1 MTAMKSVFRLA
12 LLGCIAFAVA
22 GCSTTPTDGGY
33 SSLPP
38 ATQPVPGKAQSTA
51 ARPSTAVP
59 TYRDFPHLPPDQYG
73 DLLDRVR
80 AGFSLPD
87 TQHFAVVREVEGY
100 RARPDFL
107 DRTFRRG
114 ERYLYYIVGELEKR
128 GMPLELALLPVVESA
143 FNPVAYSRSRASGLW
158 QFIPSTGK
166 HYGLQQNW
174 WIDERRDVI
183 RATDAALNY
192 LQYLNRYFKGD
203 WYLAIA
209 AYNGGEGTVSRA
221 VERNAAQGRPTDFF
235 SLDLKAE
242 TRDYVPKLLAISRI
256 VGDPIAYGLQFA
268 AIPNRPYFDAVNP
281 GRQINLGEA
290 AVLAGIT
297 RDDIFALNPAFN
309 RMTTPPEGP
318 HSLLLPVA
326 RVEPF
331 RQALLTDDGAARVA
345 AAVASPSP
353 APSKTTHRV
362 RRGETLTTIARRY
375 DVEVSEIRHAND
387 LRGSVI
393 QLGQVLVIPK
403 PGMAA
408 DALPGGTL
416 VAETRP
422 EIAAQL
428 PERQPAT
435 APAEKKSSTV
445 HVVKPGDTLYGVA
458 RRYGV
463 TIPALAAANGMNSKS
478 HLTAGDRL
486 EVPGGGAGGPKS
498 GSSASESTRVT
509 YKVRSGDTLSEIA
522 DKFNVSVSQLMS
534 WNRMRQP
541 SSLRAGQ
548 KLVVYTDP
556 RRVNGG

>member
-1 MTAMKSVFRLA
+1 MTSTKPFRL
-12 LLGCIAFAVA
+12 LLACVAFAFA
-22 GCSTTPTDGGY
+22 GCSSTPTRDGY

-38 ATQPVPGKAQSTA
+38 STQPVPGKAAPAA
-51 ARPSTAVP
+51 ARPPVAP
-59 TYRDFPHLPPDQYG
+59 TYRDFPQLPPDQYA
-73 DLLDRVR
+73 DLLDRIR
-80 AGFSLPD
+80 AGYSLPSA
-87 TQHFAVVREVEGY
+87 QHFAVDREIESY

-114 ERYLYYIVGELEKR
+114 ERYLYYIVGEIEKR

-183 RATDAALNY
+183 RATTAALNY
-192 LQYLNRYFKGD
+192 LQYLNRYFQGD

-221 VERNAAQGRPTDFF
+221 VQRNAAQGRPTDFF

-256 VGDPIAYGLQFA
+256 VGDPAAYGLQFT
-268 AIPNRPYFDAVNP
+268 AIPNQPYFDVVNP

-290 AVLAGIT
+290 ALLAGIT
-297 RDDIFALNPAFN
+297 TDDIFALNPAFN
-309 RMTTPPEGP
+309 RMTTPPDGP

-345 AAVASPSP
+345 AADITPVSPP
-353 APSKTTHRV
+353 KTAHDV
-362 RRGETLTTIARRY
+362 RRGETLSMIARRY
-375 DVEVSEIRHAND
+375 GVEMNDIRRANN

-393 QLGQVLVIPK
+393 QPGQVLVIPK
-403 PGMAA
+403 AGVTAA
-408 DALPGGTL
+408 APPGGTL
-416 VAETRP
+416 VAESRP

-428 PERQPAT
+428 PERQPA
-435 APAEKKSSTV
+435 AASAAKSKPSV
-445 HVVKPGDTLYGVA
+445 HVVKPGDTLYGLA

-463 TIPALAAANGMNSKS
+463 TIPALSAANGMSSKS

-486 EVPGGGAGGPKS
+486 EIPGRSTGG
-498 GSSASESTRVT
+498 SASTAESTRMT

-522 DKFNVSVSQLMS
+522 DKFNVSVRQLMS
-534 WNRMRQP
+534 WNRMRQ
-541 SSLRAGQ
+541 STSLRAGQ
-548 KLVVYTDP
+548 KLVVYADP

>member
-1 MTAMKSVFRLA
+1 MTSTRSFRL
-12 LLGCIAFAVA
+12 LLLACVAFAFT
-22 GCSTTPTDGGY
+22 GCSSTPTNDGY

-38 ATQPVPGKAQSTA
+38 STQPVPGKTA
-51 ARPSTAVP
+51 PSTARPPVAP
-59 TYRDFPHLPPDQYG
+59 TYRDFPHLPPDQYA
-73 DLLDRVR
+73 DLLDRIR
-80 AGFSLPD
+80 AGYSLPSA
-87 TQHFAVVREVEGY
+87 QHFAVDREIEGY

-114 ERYLYYIVGELEKR
+114 ERYLFYIVGEIEKR

-183 RATDAALNY
+183 RATTAALDY
-192 LQYLNRYFKGD
+192 LQYLNRYFQGD

-221 VERNAAQGRPTDFF
+221 VQRNAAQGRPTDFF

-256 VGDPIAYGLQFA
+256 VGDPTAYGLQFT
-268 AIPNRPYFDAVNP
+268 AIPNQPYFDVVNP

-290 AVLAGIT
+290 ALLAGIT
-297 RDDIFALNPAFN
+297 TDDIFALNPAFN
-309 RMTTPPEGP
+309 RMTTPPDGP

-331 RQALLTDDGAARVA
+331 RQALLTDDGSARVA
-345 AAVASPSP
+345 AAAETPTPRQITAHS
-353 APSKTTHRV
+353 V
-362 RRGETLTTIARRY
+362 RRGETLSMIARRY
-375 DVEVSEIRHAND
+375 GVEMNDIRQANN

-393 QLGQVLVIPK
+393 QPGQVLVIPRS
-403 PGMAA
+403 GLTAA
-408 DALPGGTL
+408 VPPGGTL
-416 VAETRP
+416 VAESRP

-428 PERQPAT
+428 PERQPAAT
-435 APAEKKSSTV
+435 ATAKPKSSV
-445 HVVKPGDTLYGVA
+445 HVVKPGDTLYGLA

-463 TIPALAAANGMNSKS
+463 SIPALSAANGLSSKS

-486 EVPGGGAGGPKS
+486 EIPGRGK
-498 GSSASESTRVT
+498 SSASGSASATESTRMT

-534 WNRMRQP
+534 WNRMRQ
-541 SSLRAGQ
+541 STSLRAGQ
-548 KLVVYTDP
+548 KLVVYADP

>member
-1 MTAMKSVFRLA
+1 MTAMKSIFRLA

-80 AGFSLPD
+80 AGYSLPD

-192 LQYLNRYFKGD
+192 LQYLNRYFNGD

-221 VERNAAQGRPTDFF
+221 VARNAAQGRPTDFF
-235 SLDLKAE
+235 SLDLTAE

-268 AIPNRPYFDAVNP
+268 AIPNRPYFDVVNP

-345 AAVASPSP
+345 AAAVAPP

-375 DVEVSEIRHAND
+375 DVEVNEIRHAND

-408 DALPGGTL
+408 DALPAGTL
-416 VAETRP
+416 VADTRP

-435 APAEKKSSTV
+435 APAAKKSSTI

-463 TIPALAAANGMNSKS
+463 TIPALAAANDMNSKS

-486 EVPGGGAGGPKS
+486 EVPGGGAGGSKS
-498 GSSASESTRVT
+498 GSSASENTRVT

-548 KLVVYTDP
+548 KLIVYTDP

>member
-1 MTAMKSVFRLA
+1 MTSTRSFRL
-12 LLGCIAFAVA
+12 LLLACVASAFT
-22 GCSTTPTDGGY
+22 GCSSTPTNDGY

-38 ATQPVPGKAQSTA
+38 STQPVPGKTVPSA
-51 ARPSTAVP
+51 ARPPVAP
-59 TYRDFPHLPPDQYG
+59 TYRDFPHLPPDQYA
-73 DLLDRVR
+73 DLLDRIR
-80 AGFSLPD
+80 AGYSLPSA
-87 TQHFAVVREVEGY
+87 QHFAVDREIEGY

-114 ERYLYYIVGELEKR
+114 ERYLFYIVGEIEKR

-183 RATDAALNY
+183 RATTAALDY
-192 LQYLNRYFKGD
+192 LQYLNRYFQGD

-221 VERNAAQGRPTDFF
+221 MQRNAAQGRPTDFF

-256 VGDPIAYGLQFA
+256 VGDPTAYGLQFT
-268 AIPNRPYFDAVNP
+268 AIPNQPYFDVVNP

-290 AVLAGIT
+290 ALLAGIT
-297 RDDIFALNPAFN
+297 TDDIFALNPAFN
-309 RMTTPPEGP
+309 RMTTPPDGP

-331 RQALLTDDGAARVA
+331 RQALLTDDGSARVA
-345 AAVASPSP
+345 AAAE
-353 APSKTTHRV
+353 APTPRQITAHSV
-362 RRGETLTTIARRY
+362 RRGETLSMIARRY
-375 DVEVSEIRHAND
+375 GVEMNDIRQANN

-393 QLGQVLVIPK
+393 QPGQVLVIPRS
-403 PGMAA
+403 GLTAA
-408 DALPGGTL
+408 VPPGGTL
-416 VAETRP
+416 VAESRP

-428 PERQPAT
+428 PERQPAAT
-435 APAEKKSSTV
+435 PAAKPKPSV
-445 HVVKPGDTLYGVA
+445 HVVKPGDTLYGLA

-463 TIPALAAANGMNSKS
+463 SIPALSAANGLSSKS

-486 EVPGGGAGGPKS
+486 EIPGRGK
-498 GSSASESTRVT
+498 SSASGSASATESTRMT

-534 WNRMRQP
+534 WNRIRQ
-541 SSLRAGQ
+541 STSLRAGQ
-548 KLVVYTDP
+548 KLVVYGDP

>member
-1 MTAMKSVFRLA
+1 MTVMTSFRL
-12 LLGCIAFAVA
+12 LLLACVAFSVA
-22 GCSTTPTDGGY
+22 GCSTTETKEAY

-38 ATQPVPGKAQSTA
+38 ATQPVPGKLPPSATRPTGA
-51 ARPSTAVP
+51 AP
-59 TYRDFPHLPPDQYG
+59 TYRDFPHLPPDQYA

-80 AGFSLPD
+80 AGYALPD
-87 TQHFAVVREVEGY
+87 VQHFAVAREVEGY
-100 RARPDFL
+100 RAKPDFL

-183 RATDAALNY
+183 RATNAALDY
-192 LQYLNRYFKGD
+192 LQYLNRYFQGD

-221 VERNAAQGRPTDFF
+221 VQRNAAEGRPTDFF

-256 VGDPIAYGLQFA
+256 VGDPTSYGLQFA
-268 AIPNRPYFDAVNP
+268 AIPNQPYFDVVNP

-309 RMTTPPEGP
+309 RMTTPPDGP

-331 RQALLTDDGAARVA
+331 RQALLTDEGAARVA
-345 AAVASPSP
+345 AAAVAPP
-353 APSKTTHRV
+353 PPPKTTHRV
-362 RRGETLTTIARRY
+362 RRGETLSTIARRY
-375 DVEVSEIRHAND
+375 DVELTEIRHANN

-393 QLGQVLVIPK
+393 QPGQVLVIPK
-403 PGMAA
+403 PGVTVPTPT
-408 DALPGGTL
+408 DGTL
-416 VAETRP
+416 VADARP

-428 PERQPAT
+428 PERQPAASPT
-435 APAEKKSSTV
+435 VQAKSKSSV
-445 HVVKPGDTLYGVA
+445 HVVKRGDTLYGVA

-486 EVPGGGAGGPKS
+486 EIPGRGASGGS
-498 GSSASESTRVT
+498 GSAPATESTRMT

-534 WNRMRQP
+534 WNRMRQAT
-541 SSLRAGQ
+541 SLRTGQ
-548 KLVVYTDP
+548 KLVVYADP